1 MQMIWD
7 VSRRKFLALLGATGL
22 FRAGEPVVAAIG
34 MPAPASAPNA
44 RQTWTGDSKPRP
56 TKEILLSGDDWKL
69 GSFPM
74 GIGEKRKAFET
85 AFNEDAFRVVP
96 VPAEVQLTMG
106 LEGMDLYRQTK
117 KLALINK
124 SEWWYR
130 KRFTV
135 PADAAGQ
142 RVRLVFEG
150 ADYFASAWLNG
161 EKLGDHEGVYMSFSY
176 DITSRVKPGD
186 ENLLAVKVTCPWLPK
201 DMGLAEYMKGS
212 FCLVWPGTNSTNF
225 PELPHELSFCWNQIP
240 AGGNA
245 ILTLGLVRDV
255 KLVISP
261 PQSLEDV
268 FVRTKSLN
276 SDGSAT
282 LKISG
287 KILNNETSEVRRTLE
302 MELRPANFTGNVQ
315 QLPQQTLNLAAG
327 ANEFNV
333 ETIVKDAKLWWSWD
347 LGSPN
352 LYKLFANLSAA
363 PGRTEDRH
371 ETIFGIRTVA
381 RKTDQS
387 YWLNGKHLLVKGA
400 WYPMG
405 HYYLSQN
412 TRTTYE
418 TDLRLLRAANANFI
432 VNHTVVE
439 KPSFYELCDELGIMV
454 FIQMPFNQPGPLYA
468 IDPESPRRE
477 PFLKM
482 FFEQGSK
489 EVRELR
495 NHPSI
500 VIWSPFAESRWT
512 RWSKYYGPLYDGM
525 ERVVEQLDPGVI
537 YQPSYCNFAEEH
549 LWSAAEAGV
558 TESGSYQDFFDFQPA
573 FVSEYGCDA
582 MPSYENL
589 AKMLSPREL
598 WSDQNP
604 RRAAWYYLPIDV
616 NAYGYIGPLGTVPSF
631 HSMLFW
637 PQKMVDSD
645 WRSAQ
650 EMVEASQLYQAF
662 IMRYATD
669 AMRRKK
675 YNPIQGIRWWEYKDH
690 APGLYGGFLDF
701 DQVPTMA
708 YYAFKRSMA
717 PLAVSLAIKDEL
729 EPQVAG
735 RALHIPVWVVNDH
748 RFEIP
753 LDVHCEVCEL
763 TGRRIYFRSIQAT
776 VGPDESRTVG
786 VMNWTVPEVKGAQVF
801 ALRVTARQQGG
812 NLAANTTIY
821 LKAVPK
827 PSVPI
832 LDGVPKLDRQCRL
845 LLIGI
850 KRFAKPIAVHLQG
863 LGVDTDEINEDRLDR
878 FAELRQPETLLQK
891 YDVVWLASFE
901 ALWKVLDDDM
911 AEGLAQAVR
920 QGASFIHT
928 GGNRSFHGGDGVGA
942 CLDFTKVAEVLP
954 VEVRQ
959 GRDDL
964 NLLNSSK
971 DVRVFAR
978 GWTDAGLKETGV
990 PDFNEVQPKE
1000 GSQTIMKFRDWPL
1013 LVAGQYGKGRTLA
1026 FMGFAPT
1033 RPEPEPVWFALYGQ
1047 MLMEALGQN
1056 PEYRYAA
1063 LAPSNKPL
1071 MQLLK
1076 EQPCARV
1083 NVSPA
1088 KIEATF
1094 NGNMGAFAV
1103 EIANGERFARLV
1115 RLRMDWQDPRHQ
1127 PHVVMYDDNY
1137 FDLFPVEKKNVLV
1150 DFRMPA
1156 TFTGTL
1162 QGTLIIEGTN
1172 LPLMRVPV
1180 RLRAG

>member
-1 MQMIWD
+1 M
-7 VSRRKFLALLGATGL
+7 SRRKFLALLGATGMV
-22 FRAGEPVVAAIG
+22 RAGEPVVAAIG
-34 MPAPASAPNA
+34 MPASAAAPNA
-44 RQTWTGDSKPRP
+44 RPDRARDPRP
-56 TKEILLSGDDWKL
+56 TKEILLSGADWKL

-74 GIGEKRKAFET
+74 GTGEERKAFE
-85 AFNEDAFRVVP
+85 AGFDEEVFKVVP
-96 VPAEVQLTMG
+96 VPAEVQLTLG
-106 LEGMDLYRQTK
+106 LKGMDLYRQTRQ
-117 KLALINK
+117 LALVNK

-142 RVRLVFEG
+142 RVLLVFEG
-150 ADYFASAWLNG
+150 VDYFASVWLNG
-161 EKLGDHEGVYMSFSY
+161 DKLGDHTGVYMSFSY
-176 DITSRVKPGD
+176 DITRRVKPGA

-225 PELPHELSFCWNQIP
+225 PELPHEFSFCWNQIP

-255 KLVISP
+255 KLIISP
-261 PQSLEDV
+261 PQSIEDV
-268 FVRTKSLN
+268 FVSTKSLN
-276 SDGSAT
+276 ADGSAT
-282 LKISG
+282 IEISG
-287 KILNNETSEVRRTLE
+287 KIFNNETGEVHRTLE
-302 MELRPANFTGNVQ
+302 MELRPANFTGNAQHV
-315 QLPQQTLNLAAG
+315 PPQTLNLAAG
-327 ANEFNV
+327 ANEFKV
-333 ETIVKDAKLWWSWD
+333 ETTVHDAKLWWSWD
-347 LGSPN
+347 LGLPN
-352 LYKLFANLSAA
+352 LYKLFAKLSGAA
-363 PGRTEDRH
+363 GRIEDRR
-371 ETIFGIRTVA
+371 ETVFGIRTVA
-381 RKTDQS
+381 RKIDQS
-387 YWLNGKHLLVKGA
+387 YWLNGKHVLMKGA

-412 TRTTYE
+412 THTSYE

-468 IDPESPRRE
+468 IDPASPRRK
-477 PFLKM
+477 PFMKM
-482 FFEQGSK
+482 FFEQGSN

-500 VIWSPFAESRWT
+500 IIWAPFAESRWT

-525 ERVVEQLDPGVI
+525 ERVVEQLDPGEI
-537 YQPSYCNFAEEH
+537 YQPSYCDFAEEH

-558 TESGSYQDFFDFQPA
+558 TESGSYQDFFDFEPA
-573 FVSEYGCDA
+573 FVSEYGSDS
-582 MPSYENL
+582 MPSYGNL
-589 AKMLSPREL
+589 EKMLSPREL

-604 RRAAWYYLPIDV
+604 REAAWYYLPIDI

-645 WRSAQ
+645 WRSPQ

-701 DQVPTMA
+701 DQVPTIA
-708 YYAFKRSMA
+708 YYAFKRAMA

-729 EPQVAG
+729 EPQPAG
-735 RALHIPVWVVNDH
+735 EHLHIPVWVVNDH

-753 LDVHCEVCEL
+753 LDLHCEVYEL
-763 TGRRIYFRSIQAT
+763 TGRQVYSRSIPTT
-776 VGPDESRTVG
+776 VGADESRTVG

-801 ALRVTARQQGG
+801 ALRATARQRGG
-812 NLAANTTIY
+812 NLTADTTIY
-821 LKAVPK
+821 LKTVPR
-827 PSVPI
+827 PSVSF
-832 LDGVPKLDRQCRL
+832 LEGVPKLDRQCRL

-850 KRFAKPIAVHLQG
+850 KRYAKPIAAHLRG
-863 LGVDTDEINEDRLDR
+863 LGVDVDEINEDRLDR
-878 FAELRQPETLLQK
+878 FAELRQPENLAQK
-891 YDVVWLASFE
+891 YEVVWLAAFE

-911 AEGLAQAVR
+911 AEGLAGAVR
-920 QGASFIHT
+920 QGVSFIHT
-928 GGNRSFHGGDGVGA
+928 GGTRSFHGGDGVGA
-942 CLDFTKVAEVLP
+942 CLDFTKLAEVLP

-978 GWTDAGLKETGV
+978 GWTDAGLKETGIR
-990 PDFNEVQPKE
+990 DFNEAQPKE
-1000 GSQTIMKFRDWPL
+1000 GSQVIMKFRDWPL
-1013 LVAGQYGKGRTLA
+1013 LAAGHYGKGRTVA
-1026 FMGFAPT
+1026 FMGFTPT
-1033 RPEPEPVWFALYGQ
+1033 RPDLEPVWFALYGQ

-1063 LAPSNKPL
+1063 LTPGNKPL

-1076 EQPCARV
+1076 EQPLAKV
-1083 NVSPA
+1083 KVSPA
-1088 KIEATF
+1088 KIDTALK
-1094 NGNMGAFAV
+1094 GNTGAFAV
-1103 EIANGERFARLV
+1103 KIANGERYARLV
-1115 RLRMDWQDPRHQ
+1115 RLRIEWEDSHHQ
-1127 PHVVMYDDNY
+1127 PHVVMYGDNY
-1137 FDLFPVEKKNVLV
+1137 FDLLPDEKKRVTV
-1150 DFRMPA
+1150 DFRTPA
-1156 TFTGTL
+1156 AFTGAI

-1172 LPLMRVPV
+1172 LPAMRVPV
-1180 RLRAG
+1180 RLSHS